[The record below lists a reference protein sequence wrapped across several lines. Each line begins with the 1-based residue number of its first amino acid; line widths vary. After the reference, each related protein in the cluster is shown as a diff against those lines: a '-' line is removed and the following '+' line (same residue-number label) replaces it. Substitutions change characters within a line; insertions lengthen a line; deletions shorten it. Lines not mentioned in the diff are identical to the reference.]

1 MRMDLAR
8 GDGNKRRAPRNE
20 PEQTAKEIP
29 PATQTAPTAPPRQE
43 AEIDD
48 KPIPDD
54 LSEISDD
61 PDDILNREDVS
72 KSNVNKKKTICLLPS
87 L

>member
-8 GDGNKRRAPRNE
+8 GEANKRRPPRNE
-20 PEQTAKEIP
+20 PEQIPKETP
-29 PATQTAPTAPPRQE
+29 PATQTATTAPPRQE
-43 AEIDD
+43 AEVDD

-72 KSNVNKKKTICLLPS
+72 ESKVKYI
-87 L
+87 

>member
-1 MRMDLAR
+1 MRMDMGR
-8 GDGNKRRAPRNE
+8 GDKRRGPRNDPE
-20 PEQTAKEIP
+20 PSAKETP
-29 PATQTAPTAPPRQE
+29 PPTQVAPIAPPRQE
-43 AEIDD
+43 PEIDD

-72 KSNVNKKKTICLLPS
+72 WLKFRDL
-87 L
+87 

>member
-1 MRMDLAR
+1 MRMDVVR
-8 GDGNKRRAPRNE
+8 GEGNKRGRAPRNE
-20 PEQTAKEIP
+20 AEQTAKETP
-29 PATQTAPTAPPRQE
+29 PPPQTTSTAPPRPD
-43 AEIDD
+43 ADIDD

-72 KSNVNKKKTICLLPS
+72 VCLIIFIPPIS
-87 L
+87 T